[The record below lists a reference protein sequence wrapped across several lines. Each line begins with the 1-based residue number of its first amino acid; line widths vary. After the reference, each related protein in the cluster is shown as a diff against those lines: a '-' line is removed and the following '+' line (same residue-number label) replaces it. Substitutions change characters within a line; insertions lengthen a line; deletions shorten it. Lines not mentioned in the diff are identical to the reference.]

1 MLLNVS
7 TYISIRQK
15 NCKHKLFNFLNNIL
29 DMKITKQ
36 TAYRH
41 TVAQRAMR
49 MEEIVA
55 WVKDERTRDKL
66 ALFREKLR
74 RAYPDKRYPFTRKLP
89 QLLFAGTF
97 RKGELKEYN
106 GWILLEINRLKSI
119 EEALSLKQKI
129 VEYPQTLFAMIG
141 SSGRSVKFVVAYTYP
156 DGSLPR
162 SRTDA
167 EVFHAH
173 AYRHA
178 LKTYEP
184 RLSYPIELK
193 RPVLEMGC
201 RLSYDVD
208 VYYNPDALSIHLE
221 QPVAMPDESAYQERF
236 EKRVPVPVESAGQTL
251 YDQYRYVAIQYE
263 FALQRALE
271 EHGSLSIKMDFKPL
285 LVTLGRLCFAAGV
298 EEEDC
303 VKWTM
308 LYLGNLISEVEIRE
322 TLRQS
327 YRLVSDSDFGCTS
340 LYKPEQLQSLKME
353 EFMNRRYDFR
363 YNLMSG
369 GPEYR
374 EKNTFCFDYR
384 PVTDRVLNSI
394 ALNAQKEGLQLW
406 DRDVR
411 RFVFSDRIPDYAP
424 IEDYLTRL
432 PVWDGKDR
440 IRPLAARIP
449 CDNVRWEQLFY
460 TWFLSMVA
468 HWQGRDKQHGNSLSP
483 LLVGGQGCGKST
495 FCFNLLPPDLN
506 KYYTDSIDFSKKRDA
521 ELYLTRFGLIN
532 IDEFD
537 QVSARH
543 QGFLK
548 HLLQKPVVNV
558 RKPHA
563 TQVESVKRYASFI
576 ATSNHTDLLGD
587 PSGSRRFICIE
598 VKGMIDNAQPID
610 YLQLYAQAVA
620 ALKNNERYWLTHE
633 EEVSQM
639 QANEA
644 FQQRPLFEDLFFQY
658 YRPASHKEEGL
669 KISAGEIYLSLQKK
683 SGVKLPMSNV
693 SVFGRFLKKIGLK
706 TQLAS
711 RGRLYLVVEK

>member
-1 MLLNVS
+1 MGKLLFF
-7 TYISIRQK
+7 YRK

-271 EHGSLSIKMDFKPL
+271 EHGSLSIKVDFKPL

-327 YRLVSDSDFGCTS
+327 YRLASDSDFGSTS

-598 VKGMIDNAQPID
+598 VKGLIDNAQPID

-620 ALKNNERYWLTHE
+620 ALNNNERYWLTHE